1 MQKGQR
7 MRPPSRTALNGPS
20 RPRISLSL
28 SCSHLSDH
36 LSICSG
42 ERCDDDN
49 DSDYG
54 YHSVCL
60 VTQGL
65 HRRSQ
70 LILTTSPFYSHPT
83 QSLSAHCVPGTVLG
97 PGNPL
102 VNEADKGPCRQ
113 GAQILEM
120 RKLRSKEYLCVSA
133 GPPPPTPTS
142 GAELGTGTP
151 LCLHPGT
158 GRGGVEMRGE
168 LRKPGSCPGS
178 TSDKQREIEPQFPQ
192 LYHGVGVEAVALDV
206 TSAPCPV
213 VTFHASSG
221 GAVLFSAG
229 LLRYSSPAEQFTPS

>member
-133 GPPPPTPTS
+133 GPPRPQPQ
-142 GAELGTGTP
+142 ELSWGLGL
-151 LCLHPGT
+151 LCAYIPVL
-158 GRGGVEMRGE
+158 GVEVSRCE
-168 LRKPGSCPGS
+168 
-178 TSDKQREIEPQFPQ
+178 E
-192 LYHGVGVEAVALDV
+192 
-206 TSAPCPV
+206 
-213 VTFHASSG
+213 SSG
-221 GAVLFSAG
+221 NQDLAPVLPLTNRGKLS
-229 LLRYSSPAEQFTPS
+229 LSSPSCTTEWGWRRWHWMSPLLHAPSSPSTPALVERFSSQQVY